1 MQKDSKQQHRRLR
14 QIQMAQYPE
23 RSLLQEDSM
32 LEGKYTKY
40 INKY

>member
-14 QIQMAQYPE
+14 QSQMTQYTE
-23 RSLLQEDSM
+23 RSLLREDSM

-40 INKY
+40 TNKY